1 MQKYNTRL
9 LLLLIFVLAI
19 ILRFLFFPSNL
30 YFGYDQARDAF
41 AAKDILS
48 GDLKIV
54 GPSTSVTGLYHGA
67 LYYYLITPFYL
78 IGGGNPEV
86 VSAALRILNA
96 TGIFIVFLIC
106 FLVFNRSVGLLAAL
120 LFALSFEQTQFAIY
134 LSNPALASLSIPIM
148 FLGFA
153 LVIFKNKDYGLPLAF
168 LGLGLSIQFEF
179 ALFYLIVP
187 FIICLV
193 VFYKHFLKIQLKI
206 WLITVAVFTGS
217 IFTFL
222 LAEIRYS
229 YRTFHTLLNFSN
241 LESNVDLAGKVK
253 SYLYTINKMG
263 EFNLY
268 NNFYFRELFWILIAG
283 FLFYLIWKKNQ
294 LQKLLFMCI
303 WFFSLIFIYLLKGGY
318 SDLYYTNIGISSSL
332 IIYVSF
338 LVYRLYR
345 FKKVSAY
352 LLMGIIAIANLNMIF
367 KFNPN
372 GTISQIHVQQ
382 GMLLS
387 DQKKIMDKIYQD
399 ANGEPFAVKA
409 LTMPLNINTTWS
421 YLFEWYGIQK
431 YGYLPIWNGY
441 NAAGYPG
448 NIQVIEI
455 QEKLPETRYLI
466 IEPLRGIPNHLID
479 SFIREEGYFTN
490 VISEENI
497 GKFVLQKRKHYVN

>member
-1 MQKYNTRL
+1 MPKFNTKL
-9 LLLLIFVLAI
+9 LLWLIFVLAI

-30 YFGYDQARDAF
+30 YFGYDQSRDAF

-86 VSAALRILNA
+86 VSAAFRILNA
-96 TGIFIVFLIC
+96 TGVFIVFFIGL
-106 FLVFNRSVGLLAAL
+106 LVFNKSVGLLAAL
-120 LFALSFEQTQFAIY
+120 LFAVSFEQTQFAIY
-134 LSNPALASLSIPIM
+134 LSNPAPASLSIPLI

-153 LVIFKNKDYGLPLAF
+153 LVIFKKKDYGLPLAF
-168 LGLGLSIQFEF
+168 LGLGISIQFEF
-179 ALFYLIVP
+179 ALFYLIIP

-193 VFYKHFLKIQLKI
+193 IFHKHFIKISLKT

-217 IFTFL
+217 VSTFL
-222 LAEIRYS
+222 LAEIKYS
-229 YRTFHTLLNFSN
+229 YRTFNTLLNFSN
-241 LESNVDLAGKVK
+241 QQSSVGLIEKVK
-253 SYLYTINKMG
+253 SYIYTINKIG
-263 EFNLY
+263 EFN
-268 NNFYFRELFWILIAG
+268 FYDSFYIRELFWILILG
-283 FLFYLIWKKNQ
+283 FLFYLTWKKDQ
-294 LQKLLFMCI
+294 LQRLLFMCI

-332 IIYVSF
+332 LIFTSY
-338 LVYRLYR
+338 LAYRLYK
-345 FKKVSAY
+345 FKKMLTY
-352 LLMGIIAIANLNMIF
+352 FFIIIIIIANLNMIF

-399 ANGEPFAVKA
+399 AKGEPFAIKA

-490 VISEENI
+490 VVSEENI